1 MVSHM
6 AKYLLSHFIGKVP
19 PVLFYWQS
27 TFCLVL
33 LAKYLLSCFIGKVP
47 PVLFYWQSTS
57 VSFYWQSVSMT
68 VWSVLQGI
76 LMSVWVWCVARV
88 MSLGRSCGFCSLV
101 SANRFEGRCTFH
113 HPSPLYLSAA
123 GPVPSPFDCFLA
135 NRGLKTLHIRMR
147 EHQRNAMAVAQ
158 FLSSSPYVAEVMYP
172 GGWVEGALSSEDEHL
187 STMVQA

>member
-1 MVSHM
+1 M
-6 AKYLLSHFIGKVP
+6 
-19 PVLFYWQS
+19 
-27 TFCLVL
+27 
-33 LAKYLLSCFIGKVP
+33 AKYLLSCFIGKVSP
-47 PVLFYWQSTS
+47 FSFYWQSTS

-187 STMVQA
+187 STMEDGVMSRALGLTCWNYPGILHLDE

>member
-1 MVSHM
+1 
-6 AKYLLSHFIGKVP
+6 
-19 PVLFYWQS
+19 
-27 TFCLVL
+27 
-33 LAKYLLSCFIGKVP
+33 
-47 PVLFYWQSTS
+47 
-57 VSFYWQSVSMT
+57 MT

-76 LMSVWVWCVARV
+76 LMSVWVWCVVRV
-88 MSLGRSCGFCSLV
+88 MNLGRSCGFCSLV
-101 SANRFEGRCTFH
+101 SGNRFEGRCIFH

-172 GGWVEGALSSEDEHL
+172 GRWAEGALSSGHEHL
-187 STMVQA
+187 GTMEDSITSRALELKCWNGNYRTWKNNCELQCYILNSTPFSICYPSLSCLCRSPLPPSA

>member
-6 AKYLLSHFIGKVP
+6 AKYLLSCFNGKVDLSCFIGKVRLSCFIGK
-19 PVLFYWQS
+19 VR
-27 TFCLVL
+27 
-33 LAKYLLSCFIGKVP
+33 LSCFIGKVP
-47 PVLFYWQSTS
+47 PVLFYWQS
-57 VSFYWQSVSMT
+57 VSMT

-76 LMSVWVWCVARV
+76 PMSVWVWCVARV
-88 MSLGRSCGFCSLV
+88 MSLGRSCAFCSLV

-172 GGWVEGALSSEDEHL
+172 GE
-187 STMVQA
+187 

>member
-1 MVSHM
+1 MS
-6 AKYLLSHFIGKVP
+6 
-19 PVLFYWQS
+19 
-27 TFCLVL
+27 
-33 LAKYLLSCFIGKVP
+33 
-47 PVLFYWQSTS
+47 VLFYWQSTS
-57 VSFYWQSVSMT
+57 VLFYWQNTLSLSFYWQST
-68 VWSVLQGI
+68 VCLILLAKCFNDSWSILQGI

-88 MSLGRSCGFCSLV
+88 MNWGRSCAFCSLV
-101 SANRFEGRCTFH
+101 SGNRFEGRCIFH

-172 GGWVEGALSSEDEHL
+172 GIGGQRGHCQVSMNIWAQWR
-187 STMVQA
+187 MV